1 MTINVEFDDNGV
13 ITVNKS
19 GIEGSKYIR
28 RVYQDDFSKVVA
40 EMDIT
45 VAIQVKEKL
54 DELST
59 ALEIRMKEEAVAA
72 TGKY

>member
-28 RVYQDDFSKVVA
+28 RVYQDDFSKVVS

-59 ALEIRMKEEAVAA
+59 ALEIRMKEEIESVNA
-72 TGKY
+72 K

>member
-19 GIEGSKYIR
+19 GIENKKYIR
-28 RVYQDDFSKVVA
+28 RVYQDDFSKVVS

-59 ALEIRMKEEAVAA
+59 ALEIRMKEEIESVNA
-72 TGKY
+72 K